1 MESVAFFSVTFLC
14 IVHRS
19 SEIFS
24 MHYAFEEY
32 RCEGDI
38 RIDGETEVFVTYSGG
53 KIDSLCYVMGIM
65 GRDAQNLKRYRL
77 CLETLVYSDPDCELL
92 VGLIS
97 SDPQEY
103 NCTPP
108 TRVCYGQD
116 KNLRIH
122 IEPITADV
130 LSRNASFV
138 FKVNAFETE
147 NKMTLITYIMGG
159 GGGGLVLVVLLI
171 TGIKIYRSRQQ
182 TLAQKNTGETETD
195 VCENSIYDFNL

>member
-1 MESVAFFSVTFLC
+1 MDSPLGAPPGTPESFVFIHHLDS
-14 IVHRS
+14 
-19 SEIFS
+19 
-24 MHYAFEEY
+24 FEEY

-97 SDPQEY
+97 SDPQ
-103 NCTPP
+103 
-108 TRVCYGQD
+108 V
-116 KNLRIH
+116 H
-122 IEPITADV
+122 
-130 LSRNASFV
+130 V
-138 FKVNAFETE
+138 FIVE
-147 NKMTLITYIMGG
+147 MTLITYIMGG

-182 TLAQKNTGETETD
+182 TPAQNNTGETGECEGTMET
-195 VCENSIYDFNL
+195 YL